1 MISKIERN
9 KLNKEKSLFDAGY
22 DLFINQGINDTSIS
36 QISKAAGVGKGTF
49 YLYFK
54 DKYDLLD
61 RITIRKSSE
70 ILNEAQKITEERQ
83 LTLFTDQ
90 VDCFIESILMI
101 LENERLLLKLIHK
114 NLSWPLLQKAIH
126 DHDNIQSV
134 YTMFKK
140 GYIENILATENIDV
154 SLYMIIELT
163 GSIAYN
169 AIIKQE
175 PYDLETIKPHLFS
188 TINKIIME

>member
-101 LENERLLLKLIHK
+101 LENERLLL
-114 NLSWPLLQKAIH
+114 
-126 DHDNIQSV
+126 
-134 YTMFKK
+134 
-140 GYIENILATENIDV
+140 
-154 SLYMIIELT
+154 
-163 GSIAYN
+163 
-169 AIIKQE
+169 
-175 PYDLETIKPHLFS
+175 
-188 TINKIIME
+188 